1 MTAPLAAVVGCNG
14 SAVSF
19 PSACTERQSGFTLLE
34 MLLAISI
41 AVLILG
47 VSAPATIRL
56 YDSVRYQGAVRE
68 VMAMLVSGRYSA
80 ITDGEARDVIIDP
93 QKKELKLNNIV
104 KALPGSVELTVVSAR
119 ELNREGAGV
128 IRFYPDGSSSGGGVQ
143 LEDESGR
150 RAQVQV
156 DWLLGKVNLCE
167 TDCLGSQ

>member
-1 MTAPLAAVVGCNG
+1 MTPLSAAACWDRSGAIAPLAGG
-14 SAVSF
+14 K
-19 PSACTERQSGFTLLE
+19 RQYGFTLLE

-47 VSAPATIRL
+47 VSAPATMRL
-56 YDSVRYQGAVRE
+56 YESVRYQGAVRE
-68 VMAMLVSGRYSA
+68 VMTMLVSGRYLA
-80 ITDGEARDVIIDP
+80 ITEGEARDVIIDL
-93 QKKELKLNNIV
+93 QKKELKLDKVV
-104 KALPGSVELTVVSAR
+104 KELPGSIELTVVSAR

-156 DWLLGKVNLCE
+156 DWLLGKVSLCE
-167 TDCLGSQ
+167 ADCLASQ

>member
-1 MTAPLAAVVGCNG
+1 MAAPLAAAVGCNELA
-14 SAVSF
+14 AVS
-19 PSACTERQSGFTLLE
+19 PAAGTERQCGFTLLE

-47 VSAPATIRL
+47 VSAPATMRL
-56 YDSVRYQGAVRE
+56 YESVRYQGAVRE
-68 VMAMLVSGRYSA
+68 VMAILVSGRYSA

-93 QKKELKLNNIV
+93 QKKELKLNNTV
-104 KALPGSVELTVVSAR
+104 KELPGSVELTVVSAR

-143 LEDESGR
+143 LEDVSGR

-156 DWLLGKVNLCE
+156 DWLLGKVKLCE
-167 TDCLGSQ
+167 ADCLGSQ

>member
-156 DWLLGKVNLCE
+156 DWLLGKVHLCE